1 MYYNLIQTTMS
12 RKPNKNSFSVKIKN
26 NKSKIRTEKIQ
37 NVVSIYSKTNQ
48 KLNFKELED
57 TIDEID

>member
-1 MYYNLIQTTMS
+1 MS
-12 RKPNKNSFSVKIKN
+12 RKPNKNSFSVKTKN
-26 NKSKIRTEKIQ
+26 NKIKIRTEKIQ